1 MTVYLLIVAKN
12 EWNELLY
19 SGETGIWNMKQNL
32 TLLEKLTYKILNETN
47 YNISVFEECDTKQ
60 YKSNIN

>member
-1 MTVYLLIVAKN
+1 MTVYVFTVAKN
-12 EWNELLY
+12 ERNELLY

-47 YNISVFEECDTKQ
+47 YNNAIQ
-60 YKSNIN
+60 NNIRAT

>member
-1 MTVYLLIVAKN
+1 MTVYVFTVAKN
-12 EWNELLY
+12 KRNELLY

-47 YNISVFEECDTKQ
+47 YAIQNNIRAT
-60 YKSNIN
+60 